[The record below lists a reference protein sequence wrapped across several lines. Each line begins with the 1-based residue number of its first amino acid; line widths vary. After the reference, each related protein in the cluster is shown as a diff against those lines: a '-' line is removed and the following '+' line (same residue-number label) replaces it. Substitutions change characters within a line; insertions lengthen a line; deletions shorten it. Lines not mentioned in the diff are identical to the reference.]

1 MEKRWSSSYN
11 GQQTNILTGSA
22 VLDNVAPNTFYKK
35 QYTEMQSIP
44 IHKRSTRWTHNQEDG
59 RGDITISVK
68 VSAKWYDSKAQKKL
82 PGEVLKHA
90 KKKKKKKKPNTKG
103 FGCLLLSRKNIIM
116 RSSKYFTWTVSK
128 KKANIKVLTSC
139 EVLNI
144 SLEQSPK
151 KGQH

>member
-68 VSAKWYDSKAQKKL
+68 VSTKWYDSKAQKKL

-90 KKKKKKKKPNTKG
+90 KNKKNK
-103 FGCLLLSRKNIIM
+103 
-116 RSSKYFTWTVSK
+116 SKTLRDLDVCFSAGK
-128 KKANIKVLTSC
+128 ISSC

-144 SLEQSPK
+144 SLEQSQK